1 MSISRLLFHGVVLSL
16 VLQGASGC
24 LPKDDRPPP
33 GNLLITAAADSSVQQ
48 GFDTDDGWHVQFT
61 KFIASPGH
69 SSFHNGGSCT
79 SYSNASYEHVL
90 NLLPAGSQKVNLIY
104 GLGTCNFGFRMTFP
118 RTDAL
123 VGAGVSAQDL
133 LTMQTA
139 GTDRFQ
145 TTVSGANGY
154 ISGIASKQSQT
165 KTFTWLFRQSWSF
178 QNCSVPTDA
187 GLQTSVQLGAYM
199 AETTEIMVQG
209 EALFQNQN
217 ASSQLQL
224 LFEPMAQA
232 DSKFGNNDGDVT
244 LDELSNVPVNAIA
257 GNGASTTFSGFD
269 AGLGDLALDAG
280 VSIPTD
286 LEALMYQVLYPSMF
300 RYGDTGQCQA
310 TPAPNGRG
318 ED

>member
-1 MSISRLLFHGVVLSL
+1 VTTLRLLFHGVVLSL
-16 VLQGASGC
+16 MLSGALGC
-24 LPKDDRPPP
+24 LPKDNRPPP
-33 GNLLITAAADSSVQQ
+33 GNLLITATSDGSVQQ
-48 GFDTDDGWHVQFT
+48 GFDTDDGWHVQFM
-61 KFIASPGH
+61 KFIVSPGH
-69 SSFHNGGSCT
+69 SSFHNGGTCT

-104 GLGTCNFGFRMTFP
+104 ALGRCNFGFRMTFP

-123 VGAGVSAQDL
+123 VGMGVSAQDL
-133 LTMQTA
+133 LAMQTA

-145 TTVSGANGY
+145 TTISGANGY
-154 ISGIASKQSQT
+154 ISGIASNQSQT

-178 QNCSVPTDA
+178 QNCSVQTTA
-187 GLQTSVQLGAYM
+187 GLQTSVQLGAYE
-199 AETTEIMVQG
+199 AETTDIMVQG

-217 ASSQLQL
+217 ASNQLQL

-244 LDELSNVPVNAIA
+244 LDELSSVPVSANI
-257 GNGASTTFSGFD
+257 GNGTLTTFSGVD

-286 LEALMYQVLYPSMF
+286 LEALVYQVLYPSMF
-300 RYGDTGQCQA
+300 RYGDSGQCQV
-310 TPAPNGRG
+310 TPATNGRG